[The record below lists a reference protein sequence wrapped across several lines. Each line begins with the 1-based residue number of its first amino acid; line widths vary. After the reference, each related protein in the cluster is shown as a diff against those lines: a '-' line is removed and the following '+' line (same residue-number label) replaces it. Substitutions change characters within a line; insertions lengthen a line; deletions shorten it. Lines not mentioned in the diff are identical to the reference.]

1 MKRVALLGAV
11 VALWL
16 AHATPASAH
25 PVPFSYLDL
34 DWRPGVVHGTLVVHI
49 LDVAHDL
56 GIEPAERLLDP
67 GVAAAFERRIGDLIA
82 RRLALTLDGR
92 RATAAWSGIEVLAD
106 RDALRLGVEIVLDA
120 PAGHLAVEGRLFP
133 YDSNHRTFVNVFE
146 GAGLSQAILDD
157 GRLRA
162 ESFAGTRQGRL
173 AVVRTFIPAGVEHI
187 LIGPDHI
194 LFLVGLLLLGGTL
207 RRLAW
212 IVTGFTVA
220 HSVTLSLAALNILSP
235 PARLIE
241 PIIALSIIYV
251 GLDNLLVRREGR
263 GRDMRAWIALAFGLV
278 HGFGFASVLR
288 EVGLPAGALGWSLL
302 SFNVGVELGQLV
314 VVAGVA
320 TAVAA
325 VRARSETVGQ
335 RLVFA
340 GSIAVIAMGG
350 FWFVERIA
358 WLGGS

>member
-1 MKRVALLGAV
+1 MKRFALLGAV

-133 YDSNHRTFVNVFE
+133 YDSSIVV
-146 GAGLSQAILDD
+146 
-157 GRLRA
+157 
-162 ESFAGTRQGRL
+162 SFTMRSNSS
-173 AVVRTFIPAGVEHI
+173 
-187 LIGPDHI
+187 
-194 LFLVGLLLLGGTL
+194 FLP
-207 RRLAW
+207 
-212 IVTGFTVA
+212 FC
-220 HSVTLSLAALNILSP
+220 S
-235 PARLIE
+235 
-241 PIIALSIIYV
+241 
-251 GLDNLLVRREGR
+251 
-263 GRDMRAWIALAFGLV
+263 
-278 HGFGFASVLR
+278 ASVFIRSKRALR
-288 EVGLPAGALGWSLL
+288 SA
-302 SFNVGVELGQLV
+302 
-314 VVAGVA
+314 
-320 TAVAA
+320 
-325 VRARSETVGQ
+325 
-335 RLVFA
+335 
-340 GSIAVIAMGG
+340 
-350 FWFVERIA
+350 
-358 WLGGS
+358 